1 MNNNKKLTYLKK
13 HSYIYVHSHTHS
25 LILYVLAEQ
34 RNFVCAH
41 TYSALLC
48 SFFPFHYYYYFRYFC
63 RIQQKLRA
71 WNQWPTKSEQTTN
84 GINDISTTHSF
95 FFVHE
100 NNSIRKML
108 RWSCPCLLLIFHHHF
123 IDVGIIAAVR
133 WNMLSIQLQK
143 NAFIVVLVRFG
154 SSFFFACFVRRCF
167 VLFGSVHVL
176 SSFVQFYNIDQAKL
190 GICHFQYLI
199 CVSTICS
206 IVFHAHIKYN
216 LECIWA
222 QKMELVN
229 KTIGLFVENITHCE
243 CIKSNRID
251 PLIRIDLCIIRKN
264 GNGICVKL
272 KRQNN

>member
-1 MNNNKKLTYLKK
+1 MCT
-13 HSYIYVHSHTHS
+13 HTHTFADT
-25 LILYVLAEQ
+25 LCIGRATKLCVCTYVL
-34 RNFVCAH
+34 C
-41 TYSALLC
+41 SALL
-48 SFFPFHYYYYFRYFC
+48 FFSISLLLLFSLFLSYTTKTASVEPMTD
-63 RIQQKLRA
+63 QK
-71 WNQWPTKSEQTTN
+71 WTN
-84 GINDISTTHSF
+84 HQRHQRHQHHTLF

-167 VLFGSVHVL
+167 VLFGSVHVH

-251 PLIRIDLCIIRKN
+251 PPIRIDLCIIRKN

>member
-1 MNNNKKLTYLKK
+1 MYWQSNETLC
-13 HSYIYVHSHTHS
+13 VHIRT
-25 LILYVLAEQ
+25 
-34 RNFVCAH
+34 
-41 TYSALLC
+41 LLC
-48 SFFPFHYYYYFRYFC
+48 SALFFHFIIIIIFVIFVVYNKNCERGTNDRP
-63 RIQQKLRA
+63 KV
-71 WNQWPTKSEQTTN
+71 NKPPTA
-84 GINDISTTHSF
+84 STTSAPHTL

-167 VLFGSVHVL
+167 VLFGSVHVH

-216 LECIWA
+216 LECI
-222 QKMELVN
+222 
-229 KTIGLFVENITHCE
+229 
-243 CIKSNRID
+243 
-251 PLIRIDLCIIRKN
+251 
-264 GNGICVKL
+264 
-272 KRQNN
+272 